1 MRALPSTER
10 EFVLQ
15 VEIDR
20 GAGGGAKGSGAGRST
35 SEDTIE
41 DGDATA
47 PRGKGKGNA
56 FHQVHA
62 PSSAEKW
69 IPTCKFYIAIEKNIS
84 CILSSSFSPSFTRSF
99 RHGFLIIA

>member
-20 GAGGGAKGSGAGRST
+20 GAGGGAKRSGAGRST

-41 DGDATA
+41 DGDA
-47 PRGKGKGNA
+47 PKGKGKGST